1 MASVSKK
8 ESNTQACFP
17 NLELQENSIGNNDTE
32 NKPPSVSVISQ
43 TTCDKTPEH
52 HVITK
57 STRKI
62 DKNKIPCSMS
72 ALLLIPQIKFLN
84 NKYELFPI
92 KKESEALLLY
102 KINNKN
108 EKIKNDP
115 KEQKIIIN
123 KENIKSNKDGE
134 TSKICKKSD
143 FKEKPPKLPQL
154 YFHDYLYENKN
165 IFSNLNES
173 VGDINIYK
181 NVQNIFYNHL
191 ITNKKD
197 DKVNYLI
204 ASTNQRFRGKVLTY
218 IYYSP

>member
-1 MASVSKK
+1 MASLSKK
-8 ESNTQACFP
+8 ELDTQTNFQ
-17 NLELQENSIGNNDTE
+17 NLKLQENCIKNSDTE
-32 NKPPSVSVISQ
+32 NKPPSVSIISQ

-52 HVITK
+52 TAITK

-62 DKNKIPCSMS
+62 DKNKVPRSMS
-72 ALLLIPQIKFLN
+72 GLLLIPKMKFLN
-84 NKYELFPI
+84 NKYDLFPI

-102 KINNKN
+102 KINTKKA
-108 EKIKNDP
+108 KIKNGS
-115 KEQKIIIN
+115 KEKKITIN
-123 KENIKSNKDGE
+123 KENKKNNKEDE

-143 FKEKPPKLPQL
+143 FKENPPKLPQL

-204 ASTNQRFRGKVLTY
+204 ASTNKRFRGKVLTY